1 MPLISNIYIILLLP
15 LLAAFSCAIIKNKS
29 LSHLVVV
36 AFIII
41 ILAQLFNLSE
51 LFLSGKY
58 VYLNISPQ
66 IPSLFLN
73 YNFNIVSL
81 VFATLILFLKLASLI
96 FFKEQIHAKIRQS
109 NKTFYSAIL
118 LNIFA
123 ILAIVVST
131 NFINLFLAI
140 EIYSIS
146 LLTCKS
152 SIANKEQKESILNNI
167 SIHNLSFV
175 IFAICILFLFVS
187 FGSLEFSVIKEIIAT
202 KKINQYS
209 VVLILFLLLSAISL
223 RFFQFW
229 VCFQHAKSKSSIQQ
243 YFLFQDLFVKSLIG
257 VYLLLKLSNI
267 FYVNA
272 NFLAEMNVNDYF
284 TIIMSAF
291 IIYICV
297 GTLKQKNLK
306 LLSIYYVIHHIN
318 LIILALLIN
327 NQHSLQ
333 SIFYYISSLCL
344 SVFTLYLIAIIIENY
359 IFSGIVNL
367 KSDKQ
372 KGALIIVKI
381 ITISLLIL
389 VISPISIVFLGNF
402 YLLSA
407 ALSHSLNFILIPTI
421 FLVSISFFI
430 SALNARSDLSK
441 KIMKEKIIKKNL
453 NRSRINLS
461 FFSYNFY
468 LIIILSL
475 ILLNIIF
482 LYFSGTIN
490 DASFISSQFIN
501 HWQL

>member
-15 LLAAFSCAIIKNKS
+15 LLAAFSCAIIKNKII
-29 LSHLVVV
+29 SHLLVV
-36 AFIII
+36 ALITI

-51 LFLSGKY
+51 VFLSEKY
-58 VYLNISPQ
+58 VYLNISSKTT
-66 IPSLFLN
+66 SLLLD
-73 YNFNIVSL
+73 YNFNIASL
-81 VFATLILFLKLASLI
+81 VFATLILFLKLISLI
-96 FFKEQIHAKIRQS
+96 FFKEQIDSKIRQNS
-109 NKTFYSAIL
+109 KTFYSATL

-123 ILAIVVST
+123 ILSIVVST
-131 NFINLFLAI
+131 NFVNLFLAI

-152 SIANKEQKESILNNI
+152 SIANKDQKDFILNNI

-175 IFAICILFLFVS
+175 IFSICILFLFVS
-187 FGSLEFSVIKEIIAT
+187 FGSLEFGVIKEIIT
-202 KKINQYS
+202 TNKINKYS
-209 VVLILFLLLSAISL
+209 VVLIFFLLLSAISL

-229 VCFQHAKSKSSIQQ
+229 VCFQHTKSKSSAQQ
-243 YFLFQDLFVKSLIG
+243 YFLFQDLFIKSLIG

-272 NFLAEMNVNDYF
+272 NFLADIRVNDYF

-291 IIYICV
+291 ISYICV

-327 NQHSLQ
+327 DQNSLQ

-344 SVFTLYLIAIIIENY
+344 SVFILYLIAIIIENY

-372 KGALIIVKI
+372 KGAIIIVKI

-389 VISPISIVFLGNF
+389 VISPISIMFLGNF
-402 YLLSA
+402 YLLKA
-407 ALSHSLNFILIPTI
+407 ALSHSLNLLLIPII
-421 FLVSISFFI
+421 FIASISFFI
-430 SALNARSDLSK
+430 SALNVRSDLSK
-441 KIMKEKIIKKNL
+441 KIIKEKIIKRIL
-453 NRSRINLS
+453 NRSHIKLS

-468 LIIILSL
+468 LIIISFL
-475 ILLNIIF
+475 ILLNILF
-482 LYFSGTIN
+482 LYFSSEIN
-490 DASFISSQFIN
+490 DASLVFSKFIK
-501 HWQL
+501 HLQL